1 MEYNSVDFS
10 HVGKDSKW
18 DAGLSANLCFEII
31 NIDDANRRKRKA
43 LKQMTKALEKRNEE
57 IEELKEYI
65 IYIKNQIDIL
75 LDDRVDELL

>member
-1 MEYNSVDFS
+1 
-10 HVGKDSKW
+10 
-18 DAGLSANLCFEII
+18 
-31 NIDDANRRKRKA
+31 
-43 LKQMTKALEKRNEE
+43 MTKALEKRNEE